1 MTTQDL
7 DTEDVADI
15 YDELLAT
22 YKVEWAYRGHRSLHL
37 AYYDDDHDEPGEAS
51 MNTMRVLSE
60 AADVDSSDRVLNIG
74 CGAGE
79 DSIWNARAH
88 GATVIGVN
96 ISETQLELAR
106 ENARD
111 HGVGDRTEFRY
122 DDFQTLETVPDG
134 SVDLVWGLEALAHSP
149 DRPQALSAARRVL
162 DEGGRV
168 AFADL
173 FVRAGAA
180 PADADR
186 KDIETIEDGLGLRLG
201 SIDEFERALGDAG
214 FENVAVRDLT
224 DGIRPGLEDRK
235 QFASIAHPVGRLL
248 GAIGIASEAQ
258 LDGLEASAR
267 IHDLVEKGVLGY
279 YLITADR
286 GAPDGDSD
294 DTVDHSPSDGTSA
307 S

>member
-7 DTEDVADI
+7 DTEEVADI

-22 YKVEWAYRGHRSLHL
+22 YRVEWAYRGHRSLHL
-37 AYYDDDHDEPGEAS
+37 AYYDDDHDDPAEAS

-60 AADVDSSDRVLNIG
+60 AADVDGTDRVLNIG

-88 GATVIGVN
+88 DATVIGVN
-96 ISETQLELAR
+96 ISETQLDLAR
-106 ENARD
+106 ENARE
-111 HGVGDRTEFRY
+111 HGVADRTEFRY
-122 DDFQTLETVPDG
+122 DDFQTLETVADG

-149 DRPQALSAARRVL
+149 DKPQALAAVRRVL
-162 DEGGRV
+162 DDGGRV
-168 AFADL
+168 AFTDL
-173 FVRAGAA
+173 FVRAGATPSA
-180 PADADR
+180 ADR
-186 KDIETIEDGLGLRLG
+186 EQIATIEAGLGLRL
-201 SIDEFERALGDAG
+201 SAIDGFEAALADAG
-214 FENVAVRDLT
+214 FENVEVRDLT

-235 QFASIAHPVGRLL
+235 QFASVAHPVGRLL
-248 GAIGIASEAQ
+248 GAVGIASEAQ

-267 IHDLVEKGVLGY
+267 VHDLVEDDVLGY

-286 GAPDGDSD
+286 STSDGDGGDSVD
-294 DTVDHSPSDGTSA
+294 DSA

>member
-7 DTEDVADI
+7 DTEEVADI

-22 YKVEWAYRGHRSLHL
+22 YRVEWAYRGHRSLHL

-60 AADVDSSDRVLNIG
+60 AADVDGTDRVLNIG

-88 GATVIGVN
+88 DATVIGVN
-96 ISETQLELAR
+96 ISETQLDLAR
-106 ENARD
+106 ENARE
-111 HGVGDRTEFRY
+111 HGVADRTEFRY
-122 DDFQTLETVPDG
+122 DDFQTLETVADG

-149 DRPQALSAARRVL
+149 DKPQALAAARRVL
-162 DEGGRV
+162 DDGGRV
-168 AFADL
+168 AFTDL
-173 FVRAGAA
+173 FVRAE
-180 PADADR
+180 PTPSTADSEQ
-186 KDIETIEDGLGLRLG
+186 IGTIEEGLGLRLG
-201 SIDEFERALGDAG
+201 SIDGFEAALADAG
-214 FENVAVRDLT
+214 FENVEVRDLT

-235 QFASIAHPVGRLL
+235 QFASVAHPVGRLL
-248 GAIGIASEAQ
+248 GAVGIASEAQ

-267 IHDLVEKGVLGY
+267 VHDLVDDGMLGY

-286 GAPDGDSD
+286 STSGGDGANEDNGDG
-294 DTVDHSPSDGTSA
+294 SA

>member
-7 DTEDVADI
+7 DTEEVADI

-60 AADVDSSDRVLNIG
+60 AADVDSADRVLNIG

-88 GATVIGVN
+88 DATVIGVN

-106 ENARD
+106 ENARE
-111 HGVGDRTEFRY
+111 HGVADRTEFRY
-122 DDFQTLETVPDG
+122 DDFQTLSTVPDD

-149 DRPQALSAARRVL
+149 DRPQALAAARRVL

-168 AFADL
+168 AFTDL
-173 FVRAGAA
+173 FVRDGAA
-180 PADADR
+180 PSATDR
-186 KDIETIEDGLGLRLG
+186 EHIGTIEEGLGLRLG
-201 SIDEFERALGDAG
+201 SIDGFEAALADAG
-214 FENVAVRDLT
+214 FENVSVRDLT
-224 DGIRPGLEDRK
+224 DGIRPGLADRK

-248 GAIGIASEAQ
+248 SAVGIASETQ

-267 IHDLVEKGVLGY
+267 VHDLVEKGVLGY

-286 GAPDGDSD
+286 GSTGSDHGDRAA
-294 DTVDHSPSDGTSA
+294 SDGEQA

>member
-7 DTEDVADI
+7 DTEEVADI

-22 YKVEWAYRGHRSLHL
+22 YRVEWAYRGHRSLHL
-37 AYYDDDHDEPGEAS
+37 AYYDDDHDDPAEAS

-60 AADVDSSDRVLNIG
+60 AADVDGTDRVLNIG

-88 GATVIGVN
+88 DATVIGVN
-96 ISETQLELAR
+96 ISETQLDLAR
-106 ENARD
+106 ENARE
-111 HGVGDRTEFRY
+111 HGVTDRTEFRY
-122 DDFQTLETVPDG
+122 DDFQTLETVADG

-149 DRPQALSAARRVL
+149 DKPQALAAARRVL
-162 DEGGRV
+162 DDGGRV
-168 AFADL
+168 AFTDL
-173 FVRAGAA
+173 FVRAGATPSA
-180 PADADR
+180 ADSEQIA
-186 KDIETIEDGLGLRLG
+186 TIEEGLGLRLG
-201 SIDEFERALGDAG
+201 AIDGFEAALADAG
-214 FENVAVRDLT
+214 FQNVEVRDLT

-235 QFASIAHPVGRLL
+235 QFASVAHPVGRLL

-267 IHDLVEKGVLGY
+267 VHDLVEDGVLGY

-286 GAPDGDSD
+286 
-294 DTVDHSPSDGTSA
+294 SPSDGDGGDSVDDPA